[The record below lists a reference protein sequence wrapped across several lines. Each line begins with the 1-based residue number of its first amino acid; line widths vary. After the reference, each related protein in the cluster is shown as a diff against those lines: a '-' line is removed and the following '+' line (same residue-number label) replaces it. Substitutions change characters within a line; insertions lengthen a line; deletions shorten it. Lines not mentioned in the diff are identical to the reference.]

1 MFFSGLINWDV
12 KGRNSHVLTSSP
24 QILSRS
30 FAFLGENWGGEVVLG
45 WLPIGGAVL
54 CLPRAKMSLG
64 LQPQGGGILVG
75 AHSAHPINLLY
86 VLCVTDITNLSIFP
100 AVTEKERP
108 SGRKQEERKIVGRE
122 GKKERERK
130 WICVFLPIC
139 EFTEML
145 AFVPRKT
152 FHVSAPWWVKLNRS
166 GK

>member
-1 MFFSGLINWDV
+1 M
-12 KGRNSHVLTSSP
+12 
-24 QILSRS
+24 
-30 FAFLGENWGGEVVLG
+30 
-45 WLPIGGAVL
+45 L
-54 CLPRAKMSLG
+54 CLPGAKTSLG

-130 WICVFLPIC
+130 
-139 EFTEML
+139 
-145 AFVPRKT
+145 
-152 FHVSAPWWVKLNRS
+152 
-166 GK
+166 